1 MISATSAPLGGTS
14 AATNVTSQKN
24 AATCGMT
31 FATEITKTL
40 IATRATFA
48 KTGAMFGVTARTC
61 ATIGKRFAATV
72 GIYGLIGGTFALI
85 AGSNGW
91 RQIRFA
97 RGSARLN
104 R

>member
-40 IATRATFA
+40 VATRD
-48 KTGAMFGVTARTC
+48 
-61 ATIGKRFAATV
+61 I
-72 GIYGLIGGTFALI
+72 
-85 AGSNGW
+85 
-91 RQIRFA
+91 RQDRRDVRSDREDLRNDRKEVRSDRRDLWADRRDIRA
-97 RGSARLN
+97 DRRK
-104 R
+104 